1 LSWTLD
7 AIYFFILVLVL
18 PEIAY
23 DFNVGI
29 PAVSFAIFLTLAM
42 RPVGAFIFG
51 RIADKFGRRII
62 LLIDVIIYLF
72 FEFA

>member
-1 LSWTLD
+1 LSWKLD

>member
-1 LSWTLD
+1 MSWTLD